1 MKFAWSWNAP
11 TLKIAYAEVEAP
23 KMDFQDELK
32 KLQDLI
38 DELIKGNDKLKA
50 NVIKVQV
57 QLLRTELASDSSKDA
72 QRIRKTLDGIE
83 KDLDGFIQR
92 LTNKRT

>member
-1 MKFAWSWNAP
+1 
-11 TLKIAYAEVEAP
+11 
-23 KMDFQDELK
+23 MDFQGELK

-57 QLLRTELASDSSKDA
+57 QLIRTELAQDSSKDA
-72 QRIRKTLDGIE
+72 QRVRKTLDGID

-92 LTNKRT
+92 LTNKGT